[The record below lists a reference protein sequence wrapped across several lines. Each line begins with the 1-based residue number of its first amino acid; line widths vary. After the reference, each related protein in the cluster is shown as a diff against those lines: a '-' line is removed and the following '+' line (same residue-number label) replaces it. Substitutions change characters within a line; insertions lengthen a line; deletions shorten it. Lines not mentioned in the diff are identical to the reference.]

1 MKPLLLF
8 AAALVVTNLSA
19 QNNTVETEIRRLEQ
33 LEVQA
38 VLKNDSA
45 MLLKLWDAHLTVNAP
60 SNTINFA
67 GKTTLDRPALKM
79 ARAAFTREVEHVT
92 VKDAFAFSMGSE
104 TVLPSSGQSGTA
116 TAIKRRYTNIW
127 EKQASGWKLVARH
140 ANEICTK
147 DQ

>member
-1 MKPLLLF
+1 MKRLLLL

-19 QNNTVETEIRRLEQ
+19 QDNSVETEIRRLEQ

-45 MLLKLWDAHLTVNAP
+45 MLLKLWDDHFTVNAP
-60 SNTINFA
+60 GNTINFA

-79 ARAAFTREVEHVT
+79 TRAVFTREVEYVT

-104 TVLPSSGQSGTA
+104 TVQPSSGQSGTA
-116 TAIKRRYTNIW
+116 TIIKRRFTNIW
-127 EKQASGWKLVARH
+127 EKQASGWKLVGRH

-147 DQ
+147 N